1 MHAPVQP
8 FFREILFFSLT
19 SGFKYA
25 ERPGSKKPCR
35 IGKGHF
41 PPYGRARHPAP
52 HASILALRFRSPD
65 GTNVLATHVSQRRSG
80 SQSSFKIRCP
90 VLTHR
95 PGPTPRQASHLF
107 RPPTSSSFPPDFS
120 ILHPELNPA
129 GLHAGQA
136 FRTVFIDSLPA
147 RFDTTWLCH
156 DLDLTRLGFGTTR
169 IATAL
174 TSSSLR
180 PSLARIGF
188 HRSPP
193 AGTIRLAGLSAFSVL
208 VPSSAHVPHVCVS
221 WERLFKADFFCVRR
235 RDLASVL
242 RLSTPDSS
250 DPLGRHSL
258 NIYTCEPPQISA
270 RAGCFIMTRQ
280 SPRSLMDHFCALLQ
294 DIRIIRVFAPL
305 PFPRLHSF
313 CRHSCHCS
321 CCPFS
326 LPVPLPA
333 LLGPSLF
340 LPRPLLG
347 NLQEEDGSRGGRQS
361 VRCVRYHRNTFYPFV
376 LFRYSIDDHPLFPPF
391 APVQQLGDPGGVP
404 SDGFYRIIGCYS
416 RCDRET
422 NFRTIRFSITC
433 KILST
438 RILGSGLSVFR
449 HDVPTAADPHGRIV
463 R

>member
-1 MHAPVQP
+1 MSRFSDDKPASIQHACTGPAVFQRDP
-8 FFREILFFSLT
+8 LFFSLT

-174 TSSSLR
+174 TSSSPR

-208 VPSSAHVPHVCVS
+208 VPSSAMSRTSAFHGNGSLRPTSSVCAGGT
-221 WERLFKADFFCVRR
+221 W
-235 RDLASVL
+235 L
-242 RLSTPDSS
+242 RCSACPPRTP
-250 DPLGRHSL
+250 P
-258 NIYTCEPPQISA
+258 IPW
-270 RAGCFIMTRQ
+270 
-280 SPRSLMDHFCALLQ
+280 
-294 DIRIIRVFAPL
+294 
-305 PFPRLHSF
+305 
-313 CRHSCHCS
+313 
-321 CCPFS
+321 
-326 LPVPLPA
+326 
-333 LLGPSLF
+333 
-340 LPRPLLG
+340 
-347 NLQEEDGSRGGRQS
+347 GGI
-361 VRCVRYHRNTFYPFV
+361 P
-376 LFRYSIDDHPLFPPF
+376 
-391 APVQQLGDPGGVP
+391 
-404 SDGFYRIIGCYS
+404 
-416 RCDRET
+416 
-422 NFRTIRFSITC
+422 
-433 KILST
+433 
-438 RILGSGLSVFR
+438 
-449 HDVPTAADPHGRIV
+449 
-463 R
+463 